1 MSASLLTDYV
11 LGRAAERGD
20 KPAVIDAAT
29 DETITFAEL
38 PERIEQASRALHH
51 QGLRSGMYAAVR
63 MANGPYLPVVQHAIL
78 SLGAVTVSLNAL
90 TSEVETGAAMAQ
102 TGELADI
109 PDLVENPVWQPK
121 AKYEGDTYPKK
132 ALEANKTGQAGIIC
146 TVLADGKMDKCF
158 VEFED
163 PEGFG
168 FGQWLVGYSKVL
180 SVKTTDAKGASI
192 VGKKVSYIMDF
203 KPTKK

>member
-63 MANGPYLPVVQHAIL
+63 MPNGPHLPVVQHAIL

-102 TGELADI
+102 TGADLLI
-109 PDLVENPVWQPK
+109 CEPP
-121 AKYEGDTYPKK
+121 G
-132 ALEANKTGQAGIIC
+132 ALDVVRLPRLERVTQRGALHWSIIALTSEDRRIGSSAVTSCDHARCQAC
-146 TVLADGKMDKCF
+146 
-158 VEFED
+158 
-163 PEGFG
+163 
-168 FGQWLVGYSKVL
+168 
-180 SVKTTDAKGASI
+180 
-192 VGKKVSYIMDF
+192 
-203 KPTKK
+203 